1 MENIFVYKEYDDI
14 IKIDIKDNEIE
25 KLKKQLYKKNN
36 FIKKLLNYIDNKEM
50 TEELLNNNI
59 ENLEND
65 INELESIN
73 IKLIDIIKNN

>member
-1 MENIFVYKEYDDI
+1 
-14 IKIDIKDNEIE
+14 
-25 KLKKQLYKKNN
+25 
-36 FIKKLLNYIDNKEM
+36 KEM